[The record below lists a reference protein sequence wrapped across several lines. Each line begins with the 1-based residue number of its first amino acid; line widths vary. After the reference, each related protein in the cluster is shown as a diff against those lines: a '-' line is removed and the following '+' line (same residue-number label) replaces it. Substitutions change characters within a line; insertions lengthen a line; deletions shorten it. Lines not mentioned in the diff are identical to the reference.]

1 MKKQTTKKIADKL
14 NEESIQHY
22 KQHRNGTYRPNCR
35 NCKTL
40 QKLRKDYTLRC
51 ALHE

>member
-1 MKKQTTKKIADKL
+1 MNNKTTKKIAYRL

-22 KQHRNGTYRPNCR
+22 KQHRNGTYRPNCH

-40 QKLRKDYTLRC
+40 QKLRKDHTLKC
-51 ALHE
+51 ALHK